1 MFGSI
6 FSVVA
11 ASAALSQSTGDKV
24 GKDKIETL
32 KRFGLLPLDERDRI
46 LSSGVKNLAELPNY
60 QLASAAQLKAH
71 RLFPVVSITSQE
83 LEQSLTLSKHNG
95 RDEALEELSR
105 KGRTLAPDEEVSG
118 WWQIEQSNLDRLI
131 ANESVLL
138 GVIGGYVKE
147 AATIVEAISRSSYQ
161 NRVSLIIK
169 PITGK
174 ELEAYRGYIPG
185 VRQGTRYV
193 FPLPQSK

>member
-6 FSVVA
+6 FSVAA

-32 KRFGLLPLDERDRI
+32 KRFGFLPLDERDRI

-71 RLFPVVSITSQE
+71 RLFPAVSITSQE

-95 RDEALEELSR
+95 R
-105 KGRTLAPDEEVSG
+105 PDEEVSG

-138 GVIGGYVKE
+138 GVIGGYIKE